1 LGRELF
7 SKESSLES
15 RAELEQFLAGVERR
29 AFHLARIA
37 TGNEDDALEIVQE
50 TMLKLVQR
58 YADKTDAEWP
68 ALFHRILQSRIRDW
82 YRRTAVRNRLRVW
95 FGGSDEEGD
104 DPLENQPDH
113 YGEGPQQALK
123 SERFGG
129 ELERALN
136 ALPNRQQQAFLLRAW
151 EGLSVEQTA
160 QAMGCS
166 AGSVKTHYSRAI
178 KVLRERLEEFNHE

>member
-1 LGRELF
+1 M
-7 SKESSLES
+7 
-15 RAELEQFLAGVERR
+15 ERR
-29 AFHLARIA
+29 AFHLARVA

-50 TMLKLVQR
+50 AMLRLAQR
-58 YADKTDAEWP
+58 YAQKGSAEWP

-95 FGGSDEEGD
+95 FGAGDEEGD
-104 DPLENQPDH
+104 DPLENQPDLH
-113 YGEGPQQALK
+113 GKGPRQALQ
-123 SERFGG
+123 SERFGS

-151 EGLSVEQTA
+151 EGLSVEETA

-178 KVLRERLEEFNHE
+178 KALRERLEDFSDE

>member
-1 LGRELF
+1 
-7 SKESSLES
+7 
-15 RAELEQFLAGVERR
+15 VERR
-29 AFHLARIA
+29 AFHFARVA

-50 TMLKLVQR
+50 AMLKLVQR
-58 YADKTDAEWP
+58 YADNEVAEWP

-95 FGGSDEEGD
+95 FGGGDEDEGD
-104 DPLENQPDH
+104 DPLQNQPDH
-113 YGEGPQQALK
+113 HGQGPLQQLQ

-129 ELERALN
+129 ALERALN

-151 EGLSVEQTA
+151 EGLSVEEA
-160 QAMGCS
+160 ARAMGCS

-178 KVLRERLEEFNHE
+178 QVLRQRLEDFTA